1 MQAEM
6 KARKAGGL
14 GSKAFA
20 ALLMSTAPGSINVVT
35 LNAAQ
40 AQAAQSGH
48 ATQERAFAIRPQ
60 PLPGALTVFGQ
71 QTGLQVSV
79 DAAAVRSLTSP
90 GATGTLTPATALTH
104 LLAGTGLSYRF
115 TGASTVVIGT
125 PGAQTTGGAVPAGAI
140 TLDTIDVQGGNPNST
155 MTPMPAYAGGQVATG
170 GQLGI
175 LGNRSVMNSPF
186 NITSYTDKFIRDQ
199 QAATG
204 ADALIL
210 DPSVRSTAPT
220 GGTVSSFNVRGL
232 PVNEGNNGEFAF
244 GGLYGIA
251 PSYRIFT
258 DYAERIEVLKGP
270 SAALSGIAPNG
281 GVGGV
286 INIVP
291 KRAGDDLTRLTMSY
305 GSVARLGGYLDVARR
320 YGGNREW
327 GVRANGSMRGGDTP
341 IDHQSETTAVG
352 SLALDYQGER
362 YRTWLYLLAQ
372 NDRFTAPSRPFR
384 MAAGVPVP
392 TAPDGRLNVIQ
403 PWEWSRITDQS
414 VLWRNEYDVSDQV
427 TVFADVGGSRSTVN
441 RFFANAPLHTILN
454 QQGDTTAAP
463 QFFGLNIERYTYD
476 GGFRARFDTGV
487 VHHAIVFQASVYHDA
502 LYRRLT
508 NGSLLA
514 SNIYNPTVTPTQF
527 ANDIPGRPRLS
538 DSQLTGLS
546 IADTLSMLD
555 EHVLLTLGVRR
566 QGVEANNYLSNVGTP
581 VNSYDKSAVTPVVGL
596 VVRPRDDVSLY
607 ANYVEGLSRGDIA
620 PENASNF
627 GEVLAPYIA
636 KQVEAGVKVDFG
648 RIATTFSAFQ
658 ISKPSGEMSAGRLAQ
673 TAEQQVRG
681 LEFNVYGEL
690 MPDVRVLGGVSLLD
704 GTLTKSAVAA
714 NVGNT
719 PIGVP
724 NIQANIGAEWDLPW
738 MRGLTLNGTIIYT
751 GKQFIDTANT
761 QPIPD
766 WTRLDLGARYTTA
779 IYGRRTIFRANVQN
793 VTGTNYWS
801 SVASFGTFFLGAP
814 RTYLLSMSVDL

>member
-1 MQAEM
+1 M
-6 KARKAGGL
+6 K
-14 GSKAFA
+14 
-20 ALLMSTAPGSINVVT
+20 
-35 LNAAQ
+35 
-40 AQAAQSGH
+40 
-48 ATQERAFAIRPQ
+48 
-60 PLPGALTVFGQ
+60 
-71 QTGLQVSV
+71 
-79 DAAAVRSLTSP
+79 
-90 GATGTLTPATALTH
+90 
-104 LLAGTGLSYRF
+104 
-115 TGASTVVIGT
+115 
-125 PGAQTTGGAVPAGAI
+125 
-140 TLDTIDVQGGNPNST
+140 
-155 MTPMPAYAGGQVATG
+155 
-170 GQLGI
+170 
-175 LGNRSVMNSPF
+175 SPF
-186 NITSYTDKFIRDQ
+186 NVTSYTDKFIRDQ

-210 DPSVRSTAPT
+210 DPSVRSSHPT
-220 GGTVSSFNVRGL
+220 GGTVDSFNIRGF

-244 GGLYGIA
+244 EGLYGIA
-251 PSYRIFT
+251 PNYRIFT

-291 KRAGDDLTRLTMSY
+291 KRAGEDLTRLTASY
-305 GSVARLGGYLDVARR
+305 GSRSRFGGYYDVARR
-320 YGGNREW
+320 YGDSREW
-327 GVRANGSMRGGDTP
+327 GVRTNGSLRGGDTP
-341 IDHQSETTAVG
+341 IDRQSETTAVG

-372 NDRFTAPSRPFR
+372 NDRFVAPSRPFL

-392 TAPDGRLNVIQ
+392 TAPNGRLNVTQ
-403 PWEWSRITDQS
+403 PWEHSRINDQS

-427 TVFADVGGSRSTVN
+427 TLFADVGGSRTNVE
-441 RFFANAPLHTILN
+441 RFFGLPTIIN
-454 QQGDTTAAP
+454 TSGDTTSTP
-463 QFFGLNIERYTYD
+463 QFFGLSADRYTYD
-476 GGFRARFDTGV
+476 GGVRARFDTGL
-487 VHHAIVFQASVYHDA
+487 VHHAVVIQASAYHDE

-508 NGSLLA
+508 NGSLVA
-514 SNIYNPTVTPTQF
+514 SNIYNPTVAPTQF
-527 ANDIPGRPRLS
+527 ANEIPGRPRLS
-538 DSQLTGLS
+538 NSQLTGLS
-546 IADTLSMLD
+546 IADTLSVLD
-555 EHVLLTLGVRR
+555 ERVLLTLGVRR
-566 QGVEANNYLSNVGTP
+566 QGVEANNFSSNVGALTS
-581 VNSYDKSAVTPVVGL
+581 SYDKSAVTPVVGL
-596 VVRPRDDVSLY
+596 VVRPRDNVSLY

-620 PENASNF
+620 PQNASNF
-627 GEVLAPYIA
+627 GEVLPPYIA

-658 ISKPSGEMSAGRLAQ
+658 ISKPSGELSAGSFAQ

-690 MPDVRVLGGVSLLD
+690 MPYVRLLGGLSLLD
-704 GTLTKSAVAA
+704 GTLTKTAVAA

-724 NIQANIGAEWDLPW
+724 NIQVNIGGEWDLPW
-738 MRGLTLNGTIIYT
+738 MRGLTLNGAVIYT
-751 GKQFIDTANT
+751 GRQFINQANT

-793 VTGTNYWS
+793 VTGENYWS